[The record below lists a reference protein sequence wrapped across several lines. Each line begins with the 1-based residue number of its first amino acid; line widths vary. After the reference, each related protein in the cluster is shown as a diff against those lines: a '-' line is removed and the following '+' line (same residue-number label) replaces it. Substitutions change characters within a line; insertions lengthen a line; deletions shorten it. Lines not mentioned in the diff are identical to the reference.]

1 MRSQKVNATRMQLT
15 LFKKRLKIAMRGYK
29 LLKDKQDAM
38 VQKFM
43 QFIKENESLR
53 KKIDKAIKMAVL
65 EFSKAQVKSS
75 KLELLE
81 ALAIPMAV
89 SYVDVDTTSVMNVS
103 IPKISVKSDK
113 VKGVTYGFSF
123 TPVSLDESV
132 IILSSIVEDLLR
144 LAEVEKTCLVLGK
157 EIEKTRRRVNAIE
170 FVMIPEMTKQIKLI
184 TNRLED
190 NERSNIIRLM
200 KAKEII
206 LKNS

>member
-43 QFIKENESLR
+43 QFIKENERLR

-206 LKNS
+206 LKND

>member
-15 LFKKRLKIAMRGYK
+15 LFKRRLKIAMRGYK

-43 QFIKENESLR
+43 QFIKENERLR

-123 TPVSLDESV
+123 TPVALDESV

-206 LKNS
+206 LKNG

>member
-15 LFKKRLKIAMRGYK
+15 LFKKRLKIAIRGYK

-43 QFIKENESLR
+43 QFIKENERLR

-123 TPVSLDESV
+123 TPVALDESV
-132 IILSSIVEDLLR
+132 IILSSIVEDLLC

-206 LKNS
+206 LKNG

>member
-15 LFKKRLKIAMRGYK
+15 LFKKRLKIAVRGYK

-43 QFIKENESLR
+43 QFIKENERLR

-123 TPVSLDESV
+123 TPVALDESV

-206 LKNS
+206 LKNG

>member
-43 QFIKENESLR
+43 QFIKENERLR

-103 IPKISVKSDK
+103 IPKISVKSDR

-123 TPVSLDESV
+123 TPVALDESV

-206 LKNS
+206 LKNG

>member
-206 LKNS
+206 LKNG

>member
-43 QFIKENESLR
+43 QFIKENERLR

-206 LKNS
+206 LKNG

>member
-43 QFIKENESLR
+43 QFIKENERLR

-123 TPVSLDESV
+123 TPVALDESV

-206 LKNS
+206 LKNG

>member
-43 QFIKENESLR
+43 QFIKENERLR

-123 TPVSLDESV
+123 TPVALDESV